1 MPASLINAQPTE
13 LAPSERLKRWLA
25 NPQHATTL
33 WLGQH
38 CVIVAWIG
46 LLVAVISP
54 PHGFGISVCWFSG
67 ATGLPCL
74 GCGVTRS
81 LSCGLRGLWLESWQ
95 YHPMGLFILAL
106 FGFIAAQS
114 LLPRLARERLAQTIR
129 HRAFFFNT
137 VYLAFVLVFVGFGV
151 ARAICHLGTRFVFP

>member
-1 MPASLINAQPTE
+1 MTDARRTE
-13 LAPSERLKRWLA
+13 LAPLERLKRWLA

-67 ATGLPCL
+67 ATGLPCP

-81 LSCGLRGLWLESWQ
+81 LSCGLRGLWLESWH
-95 YHPMGLFILAL
+95 YHPLGMFILAL
-106 FGFIAAQS
+106 FGFTAAQS
-114 LLPRLARERLAQTIR
+114 LLPRPARERLAQGLKD
-129 HRAFFFNT
+129 RAFSCNT
-137 VYLAFVLVFVGFGV
+137 VYLAFLVVFIGFGV
-151 ARAICHLGTRFVFP
+151 ARAISHFGARHLFL

>member
-1 MPASLINAQPTE
+1 MTDAR
-13 LAPSERLKRWLA
+13 LAEVDRLERLKRWLA

-33 WLGQH
+33 WLGQP
-38 CVIVAWIG
+38 CVIVAWFG

-54 PHGFGISVCWFSG
+54 PHGFGISVCWFFG

-95 YHPMGLFILAL
+95 YHPMGLPILAL
-106 FGFIAAQS
+106 FGLTVVQS
-114 LLPRLARERLAQTIR
+114 LLPRPVRERLAQR
-129 HRAFFFNT
+129 LKDRAFWFNAL
-137 VYLAFVLVFVGFGV
+137 YLAFVVVFVGFGV
-151 ARAICHLGTRFVFP
+151 ARALSRLGARHLLP